1 MIINPDFFIFGGFA
15 ISGLLTTFF
24 WWYLSSKVNVYKS
37 ALYSFAFLI
46 VCISVSLHFNERAE
60 NQLKALRQTV
70 YIKYKHNADVRIS
83 RHRYETNYYFT
94 VVFNDNCVGDIKV
107 NQDTYNSFNKG
118 SYIKYTPS
126 YYVYSTYLKNGCLD
140 TKLYIDDK
148 YDAKV
153 LYKRVQQDNNGK
165 YSYKM
170 GFKYPNGCIYEKDVP
185 IKNYQN
191 IPQGAIIRSS
201 PNIKYDYD
209 SIKSKQ
215 CN

>member
-1 MIINPDFFIFGGFA
+1 MIFNPDFFIVGGFC
-15 ISGLLTTFF
+15 ISGLLTSFVMYYLGNKVPLWKNAIYSLAFF
-24 WWYLSSKVNVYKS
+24 
-37 ALYSFAFLI
+37 I
-46 VCISVSLHFNERAE
+46 ICICISIHFHDQMENKLKSLT
-60 NQLKALRQTV
+60 QDV
-70 YIKYKHNADVRIS
+70 YIKYKYNADVRVS

-107 NQDTYNSFNKG
+107 DQDTYNSFNKG

-148 YDAKV
+148 YNAKV
-153 LYKRVQQDNNGK
+153 LYKRIQQDNNGK

-185 IKNYQN
+185 MRNYQN

-201 PNIKYDYD
+201 SNIKYDYD
-209 SIKSKQ
+209 SVKSKQ